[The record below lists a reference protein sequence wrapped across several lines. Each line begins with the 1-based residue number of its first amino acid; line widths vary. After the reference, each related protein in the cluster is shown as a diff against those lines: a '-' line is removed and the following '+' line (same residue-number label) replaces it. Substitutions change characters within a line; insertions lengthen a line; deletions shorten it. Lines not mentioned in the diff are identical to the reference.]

1 MTARVKT
8 REDDER
14 ELQMLRLRDLRW
26 PASSIARRFGIQR
39 KEAVRTLFL
48 RIDADTA
55 RSEGN

>member
-1 MTARVKT
+1 MPARVKT

-26 PASSIARRFGIQR
+26 PASSIAKRFGIQR
-39 KEAVRTLFL
+39 KEAVRTILL

-55 RSEGN
+55 RSEAN